1 MTIRTIMSC
10 MHIMIRIC
18 TYSLRRMHACMHAC
32 VLRYYWFLHQSR
44 ATYTHIQYMAIYI
57 LMDQSITDL
66 HYLATAADDDVA
78 AGLEQSSTV
87 RTGTRQQQ

>member
-1 MTIRTIMSC
+1 MHVEVLLVSSSEQSKQGIHAYYTIRT
-10 MHIMIRIC
+10 
-18 TYSLRRMHACMHAC
+18 YSIWL
-32 VLRYYWFLHQSR
+32 
-44 ATYTHIQYMAIYI
+44 